1 MLSLLPEI
9 NVNKTVFNAKQ
20 VLSCY
25 RALQRMAGAEFT
37 QSLTASYSSEPKG
50 PVNNSSTIENIV
62 INRINGNKASEEVA
76 KICFAVNRLNKLSQE
91 IIKYSYLTQNE
102 YTELEVQEIV
112 RKYGG
117 NFRELKKKALL
128 MFAEAY
134 EHGELLEF

>member
-9 NVNKTVFNAKQ
+9 NVHKTVLNAKQ

-25 RALQRMAGAEFT
+25 RALQRIAGTEFT
-37 QSLTASYSSEPKG
+37 QSLTARYSSEPKG
-50 PVNNSSTIENIV
+50 PINNSSQIEDIV
-62 INRINGNKASEEVA
+62 INRINGNKAIEEVA
-76 KICFAVNRLNKLSQE
+76 KIDFAVNRLNQLSQE
-91 IIKYSYLTQNE
+91 IIKYSFLTQNE

-117 NFRELKKKALL
+117 NFRELKKKSLL

-134 EHGELLEF
+134 AHGELLEF